1 MKRCLAATALCLSAF
16 VSSACGGD
24 DSKKDAVQSTED
36 AERAY
41 LGLDASIDRAITL
54 GFDGFNAASSA
65 NIAPQAASGDASGTM
80 TVTGQ
85 VDQGSSS
92 NKTMRLSEA
101 LAGYADD
108 PKLVYDTDAAMLPAL
123 GMKLAMVPNGTLTGT
138 LVGTFAISGDL
149 QGSVALDLSFTG
161 ELEPDPNDATRV
173 ERKPGTTQITGTATS
188 GSDTYSVDVTH

>member
-1 MKRCLAATALCLSAF
+1 MKQRIRAF
-16 VSSACGGD
+16 VLAFAALAGACGGN

-41 LGLDASIDRAITL
+41 LGLDASIDRAIAL

-65 NIAPQAASGDASGTM
+65 NIAAQTANGDAAGSM

-85 VDQGSSS
+85 VDQGASS
-92 NKTMRLSEA
+92 NKTMRLTEA

-123 GMKLAMVPNGTLTGT
+123 EMKLSMVPTGTLTGT
-138 LVGTFAISGDL
+138 LAGTFAISGDL
-149 QGSVALDLSFTG
+149 KGSVTLDLSFSG
-161 ELEPDPNDATRV
+161 DLQPDPSDATHV
-173 ERKPGTTQITGTATS
+173 ERKPGTTHITGTATS
-188 GSDTYSVDVTH
+188 GSDTYDVDVTH